1 MIGRNQA
8 QNHAKVRSMK
18 IPVSLLGLLLL
29 QSVQGIARAETTPPL
44 PPGDKPGSADSP
56 ALKRF
61 EGSIILSYEKKNL
74 DEVSWPLSKLEWVPK
89 QKNSGN
95 NDVAAPKKKKD
106 LTGER
111 TTLLYVTPPER
122 SPLEALKSYKD
133 QITEQKGK
141 VLYEC
146 KAADCGGKPTGNSLD
161 GGSRMSLAMY
171 LRSAEK
177 VQEKPWSVPW
187 CAAQVGLT
195 DVRYLVAELPA
206 AGATVSVM
214 AASPTTPNTG
224 ACGSLAGRRSSWS
237 TSSAGR
243 PAARSRSRRVA
254 RGLTLSPSATHRRRR
269 RRPGR
274 PTPADRR
281 DRRRGGRRDARRRR
295 RCCGGWRACR

>member
-1 MIGRNQA
+1 M
-8 QNHAKVRSMK
+8 
-18 IPVSLLGLLLL
+18 
-29 QSVQGIARAETTPPL
+29 
-44 PPGDKPGSADSP
+44 
-56 ALKRF
+56 
-61 EGSIILSYEKKNL
+61 
-74 DEVSWPLSKLEWVPK
+74 SWPLSKLEWVPK

-111 TTLLYVTPPER
+111 TTLLYVTPPET
-122 SPLEALKSYKD
+122 SSLEALKSYKD
-133 QITEQKGK
+133 QITAQKGK
-141 VLYEC
+141 LLYEC

-224 ACGSLAGRRSSWS
+224 ACGSLAGRALVLVEVIGG
-237 TSSAGR
+237 TAGAGKPR
-243 PAARSRSRRVA
+243 
-254 RGLTLSPSATHRRRR
+254 
-269 RRPGR
+269 
-274 PTPADRR
+274 
-281 DRRRGGRRDARRRR
+281 
-295 RCCGGWRACR
+295 